1 VGALITSGNR
11 LGLRALG
18 SGGRTALSSYDQ
30 IVRTL
35 GQSMS
40 PEHVALFAEPSL
52 RGAAIDWFSN
62 FDATAKP
69 TPLNDASPVAREAAR
84 TRLEKLVNDILA
96 KAAILQQSD
105 RESDRILGEMLQYAL
120 EIPSEDA
127 VWLVDGQPVL
137 TFWGHVRDQ
146 GQPTESPLRT
156 LIQRRPEVR
165 APSAGSAQAE
175 AEYSG
180 NQSVVRRIAGAPRS
194 ARSFLPT
201 AFWAIFGAL
210 LLTIGLTLLHACG
223 LGFTAALT
231 RSFLNYC
238 PVTADPRIE
247 QERER
252 QAALKAEYDD
262 LIRQT
267 ELKRQACVLEKP
279 EPKKADVVPPP
290 KPESEPTPI
299 KPIVD
304 PTPKK
309 DDALVIPE
317 KKSGAPDDFD
327 FLKGCWHSDH
337 GITEEIDGKDTGKAI
352 TITYCFGDGGQGT
365 RTIKYDD
372 EAKTCRG
379 GLQAQ
384 RQGDVLV
391 IQIDAAPCDNNGPGF
406 NPAHDTCRAGDKGEA
421 RCDETPEGKTEP
433 SVKNHRFLKD
443 RGMNP

>member
-1 VGALITSGNR
+1 MGALITSGNR

-156 LIQRRPEVR
+156 LI
-165 APSAGSAQAE
+165 
-175 AEYSG
+175 
-180 NQSVVRRIAGAPRS
+180 
-194 ARSFLPT
+194 
-201 AFWAIFGAL
+201 
-210 LLTIGLTLLHACG
+210 
-223 LGFTAALT
+223 
-231 RSFLNYC
+231 
-238 PVTADPRIE
+238 
-247 QERER
+247 
-252 QAALKAEYDD
+252 
-262 LIRQT
+262 
-267 ELKRQACVLEKP
+267 
-279 EPKKADVVPPP
+279 
-290 KPESEPTPI
+290 
-299 KPIVD
+299 
-304 PTPKK
+304 
-309 DDALVIPE
+309 
-317 KKSGAPDDFD
+317 
-327 FLKGCWHSDH
+327 
-337 GITEEIDGKDTGKAI
+337 
-352 TITYCFGDGGQGT
+352 
-365 RTIKYDD
+365 
-372 EAKTCRG
+372 
-379 GLQAQ
+379 
-384 RQGDVLV
+384 
-391 IQIDAAPCDNNGPGF
+391 
-406 NPAHDTCRAGDKGEA
+406 
-421 RCDETPEGKTEP
+421 
-433 SVKNHRFLKD
+433 
-443 RGMNP
+443 